1 MPAPASGPSS
11 DPADLA
17 RVRPAGSSFEPR
29 PGGADASAQA
39 GAGGRGEQALVET
52 IMAASQVLVAIAA
65 RSLAETSDVDVTL
78 PQFRAL
84 VVLTVRGA
92 QRPSDLGV
100 ELAVEP
106 STATRMCDRLV
117 RKGLIARE
125 HSTVDRRAVQ
135 VDLTDSG
142 RVLVATVMARRR
154 REMEG
159 LVAAVPTDH
168 HPAVITALQA
178 LVDAA
183 GAAPDRD
190 WALREN

>member
-1 MPAPASGPSS
+1 
-11 DPADLA
+11 
-17 RVRPAGSSFEPR
+17 
-29 PGGADASAQA
+29 
-39 GAGGRGEQALVET
+39 
-52 IMAASQVLVAIAA
+52 MAASQVLVAIAA
-65 RSLAETSDVDVTL
+65 RSLAETTDADVTL

-84 VVLTVRGA
+84 VVLTLRGA

-125 HSTVDRRAVQ
+125 RSTVDRRAVQ
-135 VDLTDSG
+135 VGLTDAG
-142 RVLVATVMARRR
+142 RALVDTVMARRR
-154 REMEG
+154 RELEG
-159 LVAAVPTDH
+159 LVAAVPAEH

-190 WALREN
+190 WALRES

>member
-1 MPAPASGPSS
+1 
-11 DPADLA
+11 
-17 RVRPAGSSFEPR
+17 
-29 PGGADASAQA
+29 
-39 GAGGRGEQALVET
+39 
-52 IMAASQVLVAIAA
+52 MAASQVLVAMAA
-65 RSLAETSDVDVTL
+65 RSLAETTDTDVTL

-84 VVLTVRGA
+84 VVLAVRGA
-92 QRPSDLGV
+92 RRPSDLGT
-100 ELAVEP
+100 ELGVDP

-117 RKGLIARE
+117 RKDLIARE

-135 VDLTDSG
+135 VDLTESG
-142 RVLVATVMARRR
+142 RALVATVMARRR

-159 LVAAVPTDH
+159 LVAAVPVEY

>member
-1 MPAPASGPSS
+1 MN
-11 DPADLA
+11 
-17 RVRPAGSSFEPR
+17 
-29 PGGADASAQA
+29 ASARA
-39 GAGGRGEQALVET
+39 AAGGRGEQALVET